1 MSRRLAHTRTGI
13 QIVDRHGKIP
23 CGSGLT
29 ISGQGEIAG
38 LDGQWLV
45 AYQIADQMTRAAS
58 HGPSKGPV
66 TDVEKQVGDVSRPDD
81 GHTRVALL
89 TGQHQ
94 DRFAVGLEE
103 PLEAD
108 KPVALPLETPTLPGI
123 LRQAGYR
130 TSLIGKWHVGIGG
143 GVGPRDYGY
152 DSFFGFLGGMTD
164 YFSYAHQSSESVI
177 QDNGRNVVSGKYLTQ
192 LLGERA
198 ALEIAENR
206 NSASPFFLSLHFSA
220 PHSPWQG
227 PTDSELAKP
236 NSEWA
241 LMDLD
246 GGNVATYRSTV
257 GALDS
262 AVGQVLAAIE
272 SMGEAD
278 NTIVIFTS
286 DNGGAR
292 FSDNWPL
299 IGVKSEL
306 MEGGIRVPIIV
317 RWPGMIQS
325 GLISDQ
331 VMTSM
336 DFLPTLAAAAGGAV
350 QLTSI
355 DGVNLLPV
363 LLGQVPPIERSLF
376 WRFKAREQKA
386 VRIGGWKYLEIDGQE
401 YLFNISHDERERA
414 DLKGRYPEELEV
426 MRRVHDEWSKDM
438 LPYPLESFSADH
450 SKFLADR

>member
-1 MSRRLAHTRTGI
+1 MKGKYISSPTHSLLQSARIGRRDCFALGMVGALGF
-13 QIVDRHGKIP
+13 
-23 CGSGLT
+23 SGAL
-29 ISGQGEIAG
+29 
-38 LDGQWLV
+38 
-45 AYQIADQMTRAAS
+45 RAAS
-58 HGPSKGPV
+58 
-66 TDVEKQVGDVSRPDD
+66 SRPPNIVFILADD
-81 GHTRVALL
+81 LGYADLGSYGLRDSVTPHLDRLASQDIRLTQGYANSPVCSPTRVALL

-164 YFSYAHQSSESVI
+164 YFSYAQQSSESVI

-246 GGNVATYRSTV
+246 GGNVATYRSMV

-317 RWPGMIQS
+317 RWPVMIQQ
-325 GLISDQ
+325 D
-331 VMTSM
+331 
-336 DFLPTLAAAAGGAV
+336 
-350 QLTSI
+350 
-355 DGVNLLPV
+355 
-363 LLGQVPPIERSLF
+363 
-376 WRFKAREQKA
+376 
-386 VRIGGWKYLEIDGQE
+386 
-401 YLFNISHDERERA
+401 
-414 DLKGRYPEELEV
+414 
-426 MRRVHDEWSKDM
+426 
-438 LPYPLESFSADH
+438 
-450 SKFLADR
+450 